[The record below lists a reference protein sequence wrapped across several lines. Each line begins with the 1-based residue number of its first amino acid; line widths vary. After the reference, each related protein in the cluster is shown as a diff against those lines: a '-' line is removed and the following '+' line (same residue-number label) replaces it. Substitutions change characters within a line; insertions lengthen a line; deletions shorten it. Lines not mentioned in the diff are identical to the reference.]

1 MSTSDPDADA
11 ETAAYHE
18 AGHAVM
24 ARWLG
29 GRVLSC
35 SVEDED
41 DRVHGTTT
49 VDWRRLPAGER
60 QRAVALAALAGPVAE
75 ARWRGDM
82 ELLESLAAWES
93 DWRLAMS
100 ALAQVVAP
108 AERAPLL
115 RQFAREAAAKFEDPE
130 AWELLCRVADAL
142 LAHGTLDEGLFADAI
157 DDGDGHDRDDDE

>member
-1 MSTSDPDADA
+1 MFDDDLDP

-35 SVEDED
+35 SIED
-41 DRVHGTTT
+41 DDEHVHGTTT
-49 VDWRRLPAGER
+49 VDWRQVPAGER

-82 ELLESLAAWES
+82 ELLESIAAWEA
-93 DWRLAMS
+93 DWRLATS
-100 ALAQVVAP
+100 ALAQIVAP

-115 RQFAREAAAKFEDPE
+115 RQLARQAAAKFDDPD
-130 AWELLCRVADAL
+130 AWEALCRVADAL
-142 LAHGTLDEGLFADAI
+142 SAHGTLDAGLLADAL
-157 DDGDGHDRDDDE
+157 DEGDGDHDE

>member
-1 MSTSDPDADA
+1 MFDDDLDP

-35 SVEDED
+35 SIEDED
-41 DRVHGTTT
+41 ERVHGTTT
-49 VDWRRLPAGER
+49 VDWRRLPPGDR

-82 ELLESLAAWES
+82 ELLESIAAWEA
-93 DWRLAMS
+93 DWRLATS

-108 AERAPLL
+108 TERVPTL
-115 RQFAREAAAKFEDPE
+115 RRLARQVAAKFDDPE

-142 LAHGTLDEGLFADAI
+142 SAHGALDADGFEDAL
-157 DDGDGHDRDDDE
+157 GDGSGDHEE